1 MVTVRI
7 WDVPTRLFH
16 WSLALSIGAMVI
28 TGELGGDAM
37 LWHFRLGYAVLTLLG
52 FRVLWGVVGG
62 HWSRWWRLPLSPS
75 SLRAYLRGQAT
86 LHQTAGH
93 NPLGSWSVLGLLAL
107 TGLQVGTGLFSDDEI
122 ANAGPLTTLV
132 SGQWVSWLTAWH
144 KDVGK
149 GMLLGLVLVH
159 VAAIAWYRLRHRED
173 LVGPMLHGNKVL
185 PDRVPAS
192 RDGFAHWLRAA
203 LCLSAS
209 ALAVRWLVSL
219 G

>member
-7 WDVPTRLFH
+7 WDLPTRLFH

-52 FRVLWGVVGG
+52 FRLLWGVVGG
-62 HWSRWWRLPLSPS
+62 HWSRWRHLPLSPS

-86 LHQTAGH
+86 LEQTIGH
-93 NPLGSWSVLGLLAL
+93 TPAGSWAVLGLLAL

-122 ANAGPLTTLV
+122 ANAGPLSTLV
-132 SGQWVSWLTAWH
+132 SGQWVSWLTFWH
-144 KDVGK
+144 KDIGK
-149 GMLLGLVLVH
+149 GLLIGLVFIH
-159 VAAIAWYRLRHRED
+159 VAAIAWYRFRRRQD
-173 LVGPMLHGNKVL
+173 LIGPMLHGNKV
-185 PDRVPAS
+185 VPVMVPTS
-192 RDGFAHWLRAA
+192 RDGFGPWLLAA
-203 LCLSAS
+203 MCLLVS
-209 ALAVRWLVSL
+209 ALAVRVLVTL